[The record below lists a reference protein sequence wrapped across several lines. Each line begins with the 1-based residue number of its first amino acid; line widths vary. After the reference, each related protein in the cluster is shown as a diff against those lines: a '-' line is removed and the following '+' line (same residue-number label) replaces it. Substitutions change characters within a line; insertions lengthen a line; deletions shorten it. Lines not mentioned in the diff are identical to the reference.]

1 MKAQRP
7 RCTESIT
14 RDKINE
20 KQMIHGSIVSM
31 IICSCKLVLLSYL
44 CPGVLLKLQEMV
56 ICAQSPYPF
65 ISNFML
71 YCFFIFTVV
80 FLTDPER
87 SFHCARI
94 PIFLAK

>member
-56 ICAQSPYPF
+56 ICAQSPSP
-65 ISNFML
+65 L
-71 YCFFIFTVV
+71 YQQFYVGLFFYSYCSVS
-80 FLTDPER
+80 D
-87 SFHCARI
+87 
-94 PIFLAK
+94 